1 MLGQETTTKIPFVQ
15 AERPPT
21 ASEIAL
27 WEKAMK
33 LAQRTNLLSYAV
45 KLQWAQIKLTHSFAQ
60 EKQVAFGEPDLPD
73 LADRMFGALKEIES
87 LKDLMCRVNQLE
99 LGIRL
104 SADGKDLDI
113 VQPAET
119 GELSFGQGW
128 VLPAILGV
136 VLVVGII
143 ARWAFL
149 EREVSEITAKYN
161 GVINRADNALC
172 KNPDSELCHDWENS
186 KKSGG
191 YYKRETIIDSVKNA
205 LVSAGST
212 AKKGLG
218 IGMALLLPLLAL
230 MYLPRRKS

>member
-1 MLGQETTTKIPFVQ
+1 MLGQETAGIPFVQ

-27 WEKAMK
+27 WDKAMK

-45 KLQWAQIKLTHSFAQ
+45 KLQWAQIKLTHAFAQ
-60 EKQVAFGEPDLPD
+60 KKQVALGEPDLPD
-73 LADRMFGALKEIES
+73 LADRMFAALKEIEF
-87 LKDLMCRVNQLE
+87 LKDLCCRVNQLE

-113 VQPAET
+113 VQPEET
-119 GELSFGQGW
+119 GELSFGW

-149 EREVSEITAKYN
+149 EREVSEISAKYN
-161 GVINRADNALC
+161 GVINRADDALC
-172 KNPDSELCHDWENS
+172 KKNPDSDICHDWENS

>member
-1 MLGQETTTKIPFVQ
+1 MLGQETSGIPFVQ

-27 WEKAMK
+27 WDKAMK
-33 LAQRTNLLSYAV
+33 LARRTNLISYAV

-60 EKQVAFGEPDLPD
+60 KKQVALGEPDLPD
-73 LADRMFGALKEIES
+73 LADRMFAALKEIES

-113 VQPAET
+113 VQPEET

-128 VLPAILGV
+128 ILPAILGV
-136 VLVVGII
+136 ALVVGII

-149 EREVSEITAKYN
+149 EREVSEISAKYN

-172 KNPDSELCHDWENS
+172 KDPDSEMCHDWENS

-218 IGMALLLPLLAL
+218 VGLALLLPLLAL